1 MVKLVRRGIMG
12 EFLCLYVPSW
22 YGVCDRGDI
31 SHFNVV
37 HYTYLWAR

>member
-22 YGVCDRGDI
+22 YRVSDRGDI
-31 SHFNVV
+31 LHFNVV
-37 HYTYLWAR
+37 HYTYLACR